1 MRLRRSETRLDRT
14 RPHLSMRGS
23 LTHQMKGKQGQAAIG
38 KIEEKF
44 LALLLNLT
52 QCENWDKV
60 SLPGLAVASRTNVA
74 SPQGLQKQRLQKK
87 ASTCWWPGG
96 LPVPKSSR
104 STETKNQWSSVRV
117 PILSLSLSVGRD
129 CPHANSIRWSLWKHP
144 PRRKQ
149 KCAKNVIHFE
159 QSCLSRCHNATI
171 RIVRSVYEKIAA
183 QYFF

>member
-74 SPQGLQKQRLQKK
+74 SPQGLQNEIN
-87 ASTCWWPGG
+87 SM
-96 LPVPKSSR
+96 
-104 STETKNQWSSVRV
+104 
-117 PILSLSLSVGRD
+117 RD
-129 CPHANSIRWSLWKHP
+129 CRSN
-144 PRRKQ
+144 
-149 KCAKNVIHFE
+149 HFF
-159 QSCLSRCHNATI
+159 
-171 RIVRSVYEKIAA
+171 VRFYMHLPIKSK
-183 QYFF
+183 F